1 MNAINNFSWK
11 VAGEAGH
18 GILNA
23 GLMFAKTCIRGGLY
37 SFATAEYPSLI
48 RGGHNNL
55 DVRVSEK
62 RIFSHTKFTD
72 LLVALDRK
80 SIGIHEYK
88 ISKNGGIIYDSA
100 SDKIE
105 PSDFKRKDIMHFDV
119 PLMRIANEN
128 GGKIMRNVV
137 AMGATIALLDFDLE
151 LFNGVLRDN
160 FGAKKGTEVAEANIK
175 AAKAGY
181 DYIRQ
186 NFSEDVQGASQSFK
200 YRLVKKHYDNKKLFL
215 SGNEAISTGAIKAG
229 CKFTAAYPMTPATS
243 VFTNI
248 AAQEKN
254 YNIIVKH
261 TEDEIA
267 AINMA
272 IGAGYAGLRALT
284 ATSGGGFA
292 LMCEGF
298 GLAGQTETPVV
309 IVEAM
314 RPGPATGMATHT
326 GQGDL
331 RYVLHA
337 STDEFPRLIIAPGDV
352 EECYYLT
359 QHAFNFSEKYQMPV
373 IILTDKYLGESY
385 ISVDEF
391 NSDVKV
397 ERGKILTETENGYK
411 RYELTGDAISPR
423 SIPGVKNG
431 MHVASSYEHDEH
443 GHERE
448 EEEIR
453 IAMHKK
459 RYKKFALAE
468 KEIKS
473 EFIPKLVESNGE
485 PTPMASNNIADFTI
499 ISWGS
504 TKGPV
509 LEAMKLLEKE
519 GIRTNFLHITFVN
532 PMHDEIISAVMKN
545 AKRTVIVEN
554 NMTAQ
559 FAGIIREK
567 TGLEFNH
574 KILKYDGRPFAPE
587 HIADAIAELHN
598 DNSLREIT
606 MSTHGIVSKANGIVH
621 DITKEKLS
629 ITKIGDM
636 A

>member
-1 MNAINNFSWK
+1 MEVVNNFSWK
-11 VAGEAGH
+11 VAGEAGF

-23 GLMFAKTCIRGGLY
+23 GLMFAKMCIRGGLH

-55 DVRVSEK
+55 DVRVSETE
-62 RIFSHTKFTD
+62 IQSHTKFTD

-105 PSDFKRKDIMHFDV
+105 PSDFKRKDIMHFGV
-119 PLMRIANEN
+119 PLMKIAGE
-128 GGKIMRNVV
+128 KIMRNVV
-137 AMGATIALLDFDLE
+137 AMGATIALIDFDIE
-151 LFNGVLRDN
+151 IFYGVLRDN
-160 FGAKKGTEVAEANIK
+160 FGAKKGMGVAEANIK

-181 DYIRQ
+181 DYIKQ
-186 NFSEDVQGASQSFK
+186 NFPEASASNGIRSFK
-200 YRLVKKHYDNKKLFL
+200 YRLVKKPYDNKKLFL
-215 SGNEAISTGAIKAG
+215 SGNEAISAGAIKAG

-261 TEDEIA
+261 TEDEIS

-272 IGAGYAGLRALT
+272 IGAGYAGLRSIT

-331 RYVLHA
+331 RYMLHA

-373 IILTDKYLGESY
+373 IVLTDKYLGESY
-385 ISVDEF
+385 RSVHEF
-391 NSDVKV
+391 DKEVKI
-397 ERGKILTETENGYK
+397 ERGKLITQIDAQDYK
-411 RYELTGDAISPR
+411 RYELTEDAISPR

-431 MHVASSYEHDEH
+431 MHVASSYEHDEY

-468 KEIKS
+468 NEIKAK
-473 EFIPKLVESNGE
+473 FIPKLVDSKGESIA
-485 PTPMASNNIADFTI
+485 ASVADFTI

-509 LEAMKLLEKE
+509 LEAMKLLEEE
-519 GIRTNFLHITFVN
+519 GIETNFLHITFVN
-532 PMHDEIISAVMKN
+532 PIHDEIISSVMRN
-545 AKRTVIVEN
+545 AKQTVIVEN

-587 HIADAIAELHN
+587 HIADAIRELQI
-598 DNSLREIT
+598 DNSLREI
-606 MSTHGIVSKANGIVH
+606 IVSTSGIISKTNGVVH
-621 DITKEKLS
+621 NLAEEEITVTTGE
-629 ITKIGDM
+629 
-636 A
+636 

>member
-1 MNAINNFSWK
+1 MSIVNNFSWK

-23 GLMFAKTCIRGGLY
+23 GLMFAKTCLRGGLFV
-37 SFATAEYPSLI
+37 FATAEYPSLI

-55 DVRVSEK
+55 DVRVSETELHA
-62 RIFSHTKFTD
+62 HTRFTD
-72 LLVALDRK
+72 LLVALDK
-80 SIGIHEYK
+80 NSIDKHEVK
-88 ISKNGGIIYDSA
+88 ISEGGGIIYDGESMKVTP
-100 SDKIE
+100 DY
-105 PSDFKRKDIMHFDV
+105 FKRNDIKTYNV
-119 PLMRIANEN
+119 PLMNIANEN

-137 AMGATIALLDFDLE
+137 AMGATIALLDFDIE
-151 LFNGVLRDN
+151 LFYGVLKDN
-160 FGAKKGTEVAEANIK
+160 FGTKKGMEVAEANIK

-181 DYIRQ
+181 DYIKQ
-186 NFSEDVQGASQSFK
+186 NFPSDFK
-200 YRLVKKHYDNKKLFL
+200 YKLVKKPYHNDKLFL

-229 CKFTAAYPMTPATS
+229 CKFIAAYPMTPATS

-261 TEDEIA
+261 TEDEIS

-272 IGAGYAGLRALT
+272 IGAGYAGLRAMT

-298 GLAGQTETPVV
+298 GLAGQTETPIVV
-309 IVEAM
+309 VEAM

-331 RYVLHA
+331 RYILHA
-337 STDEFPRLIIAPGDV
+337 STDEFPRLIIAPGSVD
-352 EECYYLT
+352 ECYYLT
-359 QHAFNFSEKYQMPV
+359 QEAFNFAEKYQMPV
-373 IILTDKYLGESY
+373 MILTDKYLGESY
-385 ISVDEF
+385 RSVAEF
-391 NSDVKV
+391 DTNKVKV
-397 ERGKILTETENGYK
+397 ERGKMVTDGEADYK
-411 RYELTGDAISPR
+411 RYKLTEDAISPR
-423 SIPGVKNG
+423 SIPGIKNG

-453 IAMHKK
+453 IAMHNK

-468 KEIKS
+468 QEVKAKFAPELLGSK
-473 EFIPKLVESNGE
+473 NAG
-485 PTPMASNNIADFTI
+485 FTI
-499 ISWGS
+499 IAWGS

-509 LEAMKLLEKE
+509 LEAMKLLEKD
-519 GIRTNFLHITFVN
+519 GISTNFLPITFVN
-532 PMHDEIISAVMKN
+532 PMHDEIISDVMKN
-545 AKRTVIVEN
+545 AKRTIIIEG

-559 FAGIIREK
+559 FAGLIREK
-567 TGLEFNH
+567 TGLTFDH

-587 HIADAIAELHN
+587 HIADAIKELHN
-598 DNSLREIT
+598 DNSLTEIQV
-606 MSTHGIVSKANGIVH
+606 STPGIVSKANGVVH
-621 DITKEKLS
+621 KVLTDAPSACQDNSKEKLM
-629 ITKIGDM
+629 IIE
-636 A
+636 

>member
-1 MNAINNFSWK
+1 MEVVNNFSWK

-23 GLMFAKTCIRGGLY
+23 GLMFAKTCLRGGLFV
-37 SFATAEYPSLI
+37 FATAEYPSLI

-55 DVRVSEK
+55 DVRVSDSELHA
-62 RIFSHTKFTD
+62 HTRFTD
-72 LLVALDRK
+72 LLVALDK
-80 SIGIHEYK
+80 TSIDKHETK
-88 ISKNGGIIYDSA
+88 ISEGGGIIYDGESMKVTP
-100 SDKIE
+100 DY
-105 PSDFKRKDIMHFDV
+105 FKRKDINTYNV
-119 PLMRIANEN
+119 PLMKIAETN

-137 AMGATIALLDFDLE
+137 AMGATIALIDFDIE
-151 LFNGVLRDN
+151 LFYGVLRDN
-160 FGAKKGTEVAEANIK
+160 FGTKKGMEIVEANMN

-181 DYIRQ
+181 DYIKQ
-186 NFSEDVQGASQSFK
+186 NFCLMPANDAQSVSKHNGVGSSFK
-200 YRLVKKHYDNKKLFL
+200 YKLVKKPYDSKKLFL

-229 CKFTAAYPMTPATS
+229 CKFIAAYPMTPATS

-254 YNIIVKH
+254 YNIVVKH

-272 IGAGYAGLRALT
+272 IGAGYAGLRAMT

-298 GLAGQTETPVV
+298 GLAGQTETPIVV
-309 IVEAM
+309 VEAM

-331 RYVLHA
+331 RYMLHA

-359 QHAFNFSEKYQMPV
+359 QHAFNFAEKYQMPV

-385 ISVDEF
+385 RSVDEF
-391 NSDVKV
+391 DTNKVAV
-397 ERGKILTETENGYK
+397 ERGKMLTEAESDYK
-411 RYELTGDAISPR
+411 RYKLTEDAISPR
-423 SIPGVKNG
+423 SIPGTKG
-431 MHVASSYEHDEH
+431 AMHVASSYEHDEH

-468 KEIKS
+468 KEIKAK
-473 EFIPKLVESNGE
+473 FMPHLVGNDNS
-485 PTPMASNNIADFTI
+485 DFTI

-519 GIRTNFLHITFVN
+519 GISTNFLHITFVN
-532 PMHDEIISAVMKN
+532 PIHDEIISTVMKN
-545 AKRTVIVEN
+545 AKRTIIVEN
-554 NMTAQ
+554 NMTSQ

-567 TGLEFNH
+567 TGLTFNH

-587 HIADAIAELHN
+587 HIADAIRELNN
-598 DNSLREIT
+598 DNSLSEIT
-606 MSTHGIVSKANGIVH
+606 MSTPGIVSKVNGVVH
-621 DITKEKLS
+621 DITKEELA
-629 ITKIGDM
+629 IID
-636 A
+636 